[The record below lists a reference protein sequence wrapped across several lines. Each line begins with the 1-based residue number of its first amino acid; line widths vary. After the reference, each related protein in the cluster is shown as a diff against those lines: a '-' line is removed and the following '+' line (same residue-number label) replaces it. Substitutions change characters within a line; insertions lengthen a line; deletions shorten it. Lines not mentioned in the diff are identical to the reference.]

1 MWRFSWFP
9 VNVVASSWSP
19 AALMA
24 FDRRLPLRPHPGAA
38 QRPAWIVVVA
48 LKRAGVRIAARF
60 AICDTSSRTLAVV
73 EDGLMS

>member
-1 MWRFSWFP
+1 MWRFHLVP
-9 VNVVASSWSP
+9 RERRRELVVS

-48 LKRAGVRIAARF
+48 LKRAGVRIDARF